1 MADNRQFT
9 DHNEIGGV
17 NVYLEDKKLAESP
30 EKNTVASTDYVLLK
44 DEDNIPRKISKANLM
59 SVVKD
64 AIGELLK
71 SNDLGTSVTN
81 VPALNA
87 SAFGSAT
94 VTNLASVLGVHG
106 LKINFIKT
114 SNTNIDTAETGTY
127 ISNSQPNIANG
138 GGTLPTGVMPGG
150 NYVIVHV
157 STFTNDTD
165 FGYQEYLSF
174 NYQNGNMKKWHR
186 VKTVD
191 GWQSWV
197 LEFENV

>member
-1 MADNRQFT
+1 MP
-9 DHNEIGGV
+9 HN
-17 NVYLEDKKLAESP
+17 
-30 EKNTVASTDYVLLK
+30 STDFIAAK
-44 DEDNIPRKISKANLM
+44 IQNIHLTTKQFKIKL
-59 SVVKD
+59 
-64 AIGELLK
+64 
-71 SNDLGTSVTN
+71 
-81 VPALNA
+81 
-87 SAFGSAT
+87 F
-94 VTNLASVLGVHG
+94 LGVHG
-106 LKINFIKT
+106 LKINFIRT

-150 NYVIVHV
+150 NYVLVHV
-157 STFTNDTD
+157 STFMNETG

-174 NYQNGNMKKWHR
+174 NYQNGNMKKWRR